1 MYFITD
7 DSYASYDLLRKKGEI
22 EKTKKM
28 LSSNVKKKYRR
39 SIIQLGLKE
48 KVVAN
53 QICQEGRKM
62 RGKDT
67 QVRGAICEVKPWIWS
82 LAYYKFVW
90 YHQWPKISKSNVS
103 SVFLSL
109 SSFLIFIL
117 CLILIFKNS
126 LVQLL
131 SRV

>member
-7 DSYASYDLLRKKGEI
+7 DSHASYDLLRKKGEI

-28 LSSNVKKKYRR
+28 LSSNVKKIYR

-53 QICQEGRKM
+53 HMCQEGRKM

-67 QVRGAICEVKPWIWS
+67 YVRGAICEVKPWI
-82 LAYYKFVW
+82 
-90 YHQWPKISKSNVS
+90 
-103 SVFLSL
+103 
-109 SSFLIFIL
+109 
-117 CLILIFKNS
+117 
-126 LVQLL
+126 
-131 SRV
+131 